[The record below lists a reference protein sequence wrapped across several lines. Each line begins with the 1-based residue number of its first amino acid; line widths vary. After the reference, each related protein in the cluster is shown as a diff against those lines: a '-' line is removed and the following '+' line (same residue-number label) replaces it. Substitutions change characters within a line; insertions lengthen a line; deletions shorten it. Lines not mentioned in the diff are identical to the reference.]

1 MNTLTLIVIAV
12 VVIAII
18 AIVLISAMGRR
29 NRLRPLPPE
38 ERARLATAWRE
49 VETRFVDA
57 PQQAVSEADRLV
69 VEAFRARG
77 GREEDLPREVREARD
92 RVRQGDGGESMTENL
107 RRAMQHYRDA
117 MKDLLGADPRDES
130 IRSREIAS

>member
-18 AIVLISAMGRR
+18 AIVLIAVAGRR

-38 ERARLATAWRE
+38 ERARLATAWRD
-49 VETRFVDA
+49 VETRFVDS

-69 VEAFRARG
+69 AEAFRARG
-77 GREEDLPREVREARD
+77 GREDGLPRDIREAREVA
-92 RVRQGDGGESMTENL
+92 RRGDGESMTENL
-107 RRAMQHYRDA
+107 RRAMQHYRGA
-117 MKDLLGADPRDES
+117 MQEMLGGDPREES
-130 IRSREIAS
+130 TRTREIAS